1 MMTGPVLIAVEDGGQ
16 RKKLAEMLLAAGYR
30 VIDAESGYRTLELLR
45 RRRDIMLALV
55 SLEMSDI
62 REVDFIVSIR
72 TAGISTALI
81 ALVTYEDDTRLK
93 RALAAGARDFL
104 SLPVSPLRLNVS
116 VGNLLHHAMLERR
129 LHLLQQNKGTIMNID
144 DFIARS
150 ALMQQVIK
158 AARAAAQDMKPL
170 LVIGESGTMP
180 ELMARAIHNQAKNSA
195 MPFIAISC
203 SASLDKDISAGQWLR
218 DVGKKLKTAKEATV
232 FFNDIDRLDMDLQ
245 NRLLALL
252 RTPAARH
259 IRLMASASGSLAG
272 RVRDGSFSE
281 DLWRLIAQS
290 ELEIPPL
297 RNRRED
303 IPELVERI
311 LAQIL
316 TDTGKAHITGVAGAA
331 QALLLQHDWPNNH
344 AELEALLYRA
354 VLLSEGPLLSVHDFP
369 QLLQN
374 REETAPETTPENNAQ
389 TLSSRPSLLALDE
402 SGHIVSLAQMEK
414 ELIREAMKRY
424 NGRISEVARR
434 LKIGRSTL
442 YRKLEEYHLAEKP
455 AGG

>member
-1 MMTGPVLIAVEDGGQ
+1 MTGPVLIAVEDGVQ
-16 RKKLAEMLLAAGYR
+16 RKRLAEMLLAAGYR
-30 VIDAESGYRTLELLR
+30 IIDAESGYRALELLR

-62 REVDFIVSIR
+62 REVDFIASIR
-72 TAGISTALI
+72 AAGIATALI
-81 ALVTYEDDTRLK
+81 ALVTHEDDTRLK

-104 SLPVSPLRLNVS
+104 SLPASPLRLNVS
-116 VGNLLHHAMLERR
+116 VGNLLHHVMLEHR
-129 LHLLQQNKGTIMNID
+129 LHLLQQNSGKIIDID
-144 DFIARS
+144 DFVARS
-150 ALMQQVIK
+150 ALMQHLIK

-170 LVIGESGTMP
+170 LVIGEAGTRP
-180 ELMARAIHNQAKNSA
+180 ELLAHAIHHQAKNAA
-195 MPFIAISC
+195 MPFIPVSC
-203 SASLDKDISAGQWLR
+203 SATLDKDLSAGQWLR
-218 DVGKKLKTAKEATV
+218 DIGKKLHAAKEATV
-232 FFNDIDRLDMDLQ
+232 FFNDIDMLDMDLQ
-245 NRLLALL
+245 NGLLALL
-252 RTPAARH
+252 RAPAAKH
-259 IRLMASASGSLAG
+259 IRLMASASASLAG
-272 RVRDGSFSE
+272 RVRDGSFSAG
-281 DLWRLIAQS
+281 LWQFIAQS

-297 RNRRED
+297 RTRRED

-316 TDTGKAHITGVAGAA
+316 MDTGKARITGVAGAA

-354 VLLSEGPLLSVHDFP
+354 VLLSEGPLLGVHDFP

-374 REETAPETTPENNAQ
+374 REETVHETGPENDLQA
-389 TLSSRPSLLALDE
+389 LSTQPSLLALDE
-402 SGHIVSLAQMEK
+402 SGHILSLAQMEK

-442 YRKLEEYHLAEKP
+442 YRKLEEYDLVEKP